1 MAKCRLCKSKTDNP
15 VIKGIYKFCSL
26 DHSIEFTIGQMNKQR
41 ERNIKKA
48 KQVAVKKVKV
58 QKKKDKHRL
67 KELKSRG
74 DWYRELQKVVNYY
87 VKHIKENNGPCRTCG
102 THNPSIKYDAGHYI
116 AVGHNMDLRF
126 ELTNIHIQCSVK
138 CNQFGRGMPVEYG
151 EFIKKEYGEGHYHWL
166 NTSYL
171 CHKPHPTLKEQFPIW
186 QDIEAEI
193 KRYRLLIKGAT
204 A

>member
-1 MAKCRLCKSKTDNP
+1 MANSKRKAKCCGNSVRDYIVVNNMAFCSYESAAKWGYANKSKGSE
-15 VIKGIYKFCSL
+15 IKRKL
-26 DHSIEFTIGQMNKQR
+26 
-41 ERNIKKA
+41 
-48 KQVAVKKVKV
+48 
-58 QKKKDKHRL
+58 QKKKDVVRK

-74 DWYRELQKVVNYY
+74 DWYRELQAVVNYY

-102 THNPSIKYDAGHYI
+102 THNPGIKYDAGHYI

-126 ELTNIHIQCSVK
+126 ELTNIHIQCSMQ

-151 EFIKKEYGEGHYHWL
+151 EFIKQEYGEGHYHWL

-193 KRYRLLIKGAT
+193 KRYRLLNKG
-204 A
+204 

>member
-1 MAKCRLCKSKTDNP
+1 MANSKRKAKCCGKRVRDYI
-15 VIKGIYKFCSL
+15 VINNVAFCS
-26 DHSIEFTIGQMNKQR
+26 R
-41 ERNIKKA
+41 ES
-48 KQVAVKKVKV
+48 AVKWSYDNKSTGKKIRDKE
-58 QKKKDKHRL
+58 QKKKDTVRK

-74 DWYRELQKVVNYY
+74 DWYRELQTVVNYY

-102 THNPSIKYDAGHYI
+102 THNPNIKYDAGHYI

-126 ELTNIHIQCSVK
+126 ELTNIHIQCSMQ

-151 EFIKKEYGEGHYHWL
+151 EFIKQEYGEGHYHWL

-171 CHKPHPTLKEQFPIW
+171 CNKPHPTLKEQFPIW

-193 KRYRLLIKGAT
+193 KRYRILNKAK
-204 A
+204 

>member
-1 MAKCRLCKSKTDNP
+1 MSVGKRKCKSCGDYVREFIITP
-15 VIKGIYKFCSL
+15 KGVFC
-26 DHSIEFTIGQMNKQR
+26 
-41 ERNIKKA
+41 NIDS
-48 KQVAVKKVKV
+48 AVKYAYDNKSKGKEVIHKAQMV
-58 QKKKDKHRL
+58 KDKKRL

-74 DWYRELQKVVNYY
+74 DWYRELQTVVNYY
-87 VKHIKENNGPCRTCG
+87 VKHVKENNGPCRTCG
-102 THNPSIKYDAGHYI
+102 THNPNIKYDAGHYI

-126 ELTNIHIQCSVK
+126 ELTNIHIQCSMQ
-138 CNQFGRGMPVEYG
+138 CNQFGRGMPVEYS

-193 KRYRLLIKGAT
+193 KMYRALIKKELNNGI
-204 A
+204 

>member
-1 MAKCRLCKSKTDNP
+1 MAVGKRKCKAHGNYIREFIVTPKGVFCTIDAAVKYAYDNKSKGKEI
-15 VIKGIYKFCSL
+15 VYK
-26 DHSIEFTIGQMNKQR
+26 
-41 ERNIKKA
+41 A
-48 KQVAVKKVKV
+48 
-58 QKKKDKHRL
+58 QKKKDVVRT

-74 DWYRELQKVVNYY
+74 AWYKELQTVVNYY
-87 VKHIKENNGPCRTCG
+87 VKHVKENNGPCRTCG

-171 CHKPHPTLKEQFPIW
+171 CFKPHPTLKEQFPIW
-186 QDIEAEI
+186 QDIESEI
-193 KRYRLLIKGAT
+193 KRYRLLIKGA
-204 A
+204 